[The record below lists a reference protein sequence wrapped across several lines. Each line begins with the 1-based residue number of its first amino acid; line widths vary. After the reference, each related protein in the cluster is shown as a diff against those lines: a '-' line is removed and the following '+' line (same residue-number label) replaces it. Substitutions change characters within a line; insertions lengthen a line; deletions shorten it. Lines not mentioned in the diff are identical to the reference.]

1 MTIRLKISFALYLI
15 NGLIL
20 IAFGLRYFLADELM
34 PYHAETLGIAR
45 DGLTAAYAIV
55 ITTLYRAAG
64 AGMLAVGLVY
74 FILLAIPFRGRQ
86 AWSRWALSAIGVFYG
101 GLSLFLTLALQAET
115 SASVPWQGPAAGV
128 ITTLAAHFL
137 AAGLGKAHA
146 GDIAVGT
153 N

>member
-20 IAFGLRYFLADELM
+20 IAFGLRYFFADELM

-101 GLSLFLTLALQAET
+101 GLSLFLTLALQARLEM
-115 SASVPWQGPAAGV
+115 PIAAMRRQRAICSYRRAPDV
-128 ITTLAAHFL
+128 FDPLAAR
-137 AAGLGKAHA
+137 
-146 GDIAVGT
+146 
-153 N
+153 